1 MDRKTFIQELHTIS
15 KLLDKLVEST
25 HKKIQEN
32 REVRKLINLPNT
44 VHNKVK
50 LTNYLN
56 STKKV
61 QAKIG
66 ENHG

>member
-1 MDRKTFIQELHTIS
+1 MNRKTFIQELHTIS
-15 KLLDKLVEST
+15 ELLDKLVEST
-25 HKKIQEN
+25 HEKIEEN
-32 REVRKLINLPNT
+32 RAVRKLINLPDT